1 MRRWEKGQKPA
12 TYGKETFCQSSQM
25 GTLQKWS
32 CLKYVKLIHYPGF
45 LSALQSKY
53 CILRNSI
60 QQKITVQEN
69 EVACTKC
76 FNKERE

>member
-1 MRRWEKGQKPA
+1 MQVVELNHLQENEETGERPETSNLWEGNI
-12 TYGKETFCQSSQM
+12 CQSSQT

-32 CLKYVKLIHYPGF
+32 CLKDVKLIYYPGF
-45 LSALQSKY
+45 LSGLQSKY

-69 EVACTKC
+69 
-76 FNKERE
+76 